1 MVDFFS
7 LMGAPL
13 LAAMILTGI
22 HAYLGFHVIE
32 RQVIF
37 VDLSLAQ
44 IAALGAAIGVLLGF
58 DLHTWPNY
66 LISLLATFTGA
77 GVFALSRSRR
87 ERVPQEAVIGIVYA
101 VSSALAILLLTRA
114 PEGDEH
120 IRHMLVGNI
129 LLVTPGEIIRM
140 VILYGLVGFLHW
152 KFRRFFLMISSKPAE
167 AFAQGI
173 AVKKWDLLFYIT
185 FGLVVT
191 SSVEI
196 AGVLLVFSFLI
207 VPSVIAMFFSD
218 KLPTRL
224 TLGWGVGFIAS
235 GAGIYA
241 SYAFDLP
248 TGPSIVC
255 VFGVLFVL
263 AAAIRRCRECRVD

>member
-1 MVDFFS
+1 MADFFS
-7 LMGAPL
+7 LMGLPL
-13 LAAMILTGI
+13 LAAMILAGI

-44 IAALGAAIGVLLGF
+44 IAALGAAVAVLFGF
-58 DLHTWPNY
+58 ELHTWPNY
-66 LISLLATFTGA
+66 FISLGTTFLGA
-77 GVFALSRSRR
+77 GIFALSRSRS

-129 LLVTPGEIIRM
+129 LLVTHAEVARM
-140 VILYGLVGFLHW
+140 AVLYGLVGLFHW
-152 KFRRFFLMISSKPAE
+152 KFRHIFLTISSRPKD

-173 AVKKWDLLFYIT
+173 PVRKWDLLFYMA

-207 VPSVIAMFFSD
+207 VPSVIAVLFSR
-218 KLPTRL
+218 KLSARL
-224 TLGWGVGFIAS
+224 VLGWGIGFAAS
-235 GAGIYA
+235 LAGIYA
-241 SYAFDLP
+241 SYALDLP

-255 VFGVLFVL
+255 VFGLLF
-263 AAAIRRCRECRVD
+263 AAAGLIQRLRA

>member
-1 MVDFFS
+1 MADFFS
-7 LMGAPL
+7 LMGLPL

-44 IAALGAAIGVLLGF
+44 IAALGAAVGVLLGF

-66 LISLLATFTGA
+66 LISLTATFLGA
-77 GVFALSRSRR
+77 GIFALSRSRK

-101 VSSALAILLLTRA
+101 VSSAFAILLLSRA

-120 IRHMLVGNI
+120 IRQMLVGNI
-129 LLVTPGEIIRM
+129 LLVTPGEIVRM
-140 VILYGLVGFLHW
+140 AVLYGMVGLLHW
-152 KFRRFFLMISSKPAE
+152 KFRHIFLTISSRPKA
-167 AFAQGI
+167 AFEEGL
-173 AVKKWDLLFYIT
+173 AVRKWDFLFYMA

-207 VPSVIAMFFSD
+207 VPSVIAVLFSD
-218 KLPTRL
+218 KLSVRL
-224 TLGWGVGFIAS
+224 VLGWGIGFAAS
-235 GAGIYA
+235 LAGIYA
-241 SYAFDLP
+241 SYALDLP

-255 VFGVLFVL
+255 VFGILF
-263 AAAIRRCRECRVD
+263 AAAGLIKRVLG

>member
-1 MVDFFS
+1 MAEFFS
-7 LMGAPL
+7 LMGLPL
-13 LAAMILTGI
+13 LAAMILAGI

-44 IAALGAAIGVLLGF
+44 IAALGAAIGALLGF

-66 LISLLATFTGA
+66 FISLGTTFLGA
-77 GVFALSRSRR
+77 GIFALSRSRR

-101 VSSALAILLLTRA
+101 VSSAAAILLLTRA

-129 LLVTPGEIIRM
+129 LLVTRGEVIRM
-140 VILYGLVGFLHW
+140 ALLYGLVGLFHW
-152 KFRRFFLMISSKPAE
+152 KYRRIFLAISARPGV
-167 AFAQGI
+167 AFTQGI
-173 AVKKWDLLFYIT
+173 RVRKWDFLFYMA

-191 SSVEI
+191 SSVEM

-207 VPSVIAMFFSD
+207 VPSVIAVLFSH
-218 KLPTRL
+218 KLSSRL
-224 TLGWGVGFIAS
+224 MLGWGVGFGAS
-235 GAGIYA
+235 LAGIYA
-241 SYAFDLP
+241 SYALDLP

-255 VFGVLFVL
+255 VFGLLF
-263 AAAIRRCRECRVD
+263 AAAGLIKRLLA